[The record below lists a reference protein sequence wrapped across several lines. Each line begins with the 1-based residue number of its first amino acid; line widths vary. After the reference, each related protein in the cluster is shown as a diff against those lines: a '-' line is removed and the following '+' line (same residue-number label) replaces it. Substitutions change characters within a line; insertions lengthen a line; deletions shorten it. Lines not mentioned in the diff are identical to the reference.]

1 MCIASIILPYYKK
14 KLFIR
19 KSINSILKQ
28 SFNRFEILIIYD
40 DEKKNDLDYIKKI
53 VNLDNRIKLII
64 NKKNL
69 GAGKSRNIG
78 IKFSKGEFIC
88 FIDADDIWK
97 KNKLKLQIKFMEKNK
112 YKISHT
118 SYEIVNTNNK
128 VLELREA
135 KTFEHL
141 NDLLY
146 SCDIGLSTVMIKKSI
161 FSKKFKFPKLKTK
174 EDFVLWLELVKSGF
188 KIYSL
193 KLNLVKWTKTKNS
206 LSSSIFQK
214 LKDGIDV
221 YHVHM
226 KFGLIKSI
234 YLTLNLSLNFVKKK
248 YFK

>member
-97 KNKLKLQIKFMEKNK
+97 KNKLKKQINLMKKNN
-112 YKISHT
+112 YYISHT
-118 SYEIVNTNNK
+118 SYGIIN
-128 VLELREA
+128 
-135 KTFEHL
+135 
-141 NDLLY
+141 
-146 SCDIGLSTVMIKKSI
+146 
-161 FSKKFKFPKLKTK
+161 
-174 EDFVLWLELVKSGF
+174 EDG
-188 KIYSL
+188 
-193 KLNLVKWTKTKNS
+193 
-206 LSSSIFQK
+206 QK
-214 LKDGIDV
+214 
-221 YHVHM
+221 
-226 KFGLIKSI
+226 
-234 YLTLNLSLNFVKKK
+234 
-248 YFK
+248 